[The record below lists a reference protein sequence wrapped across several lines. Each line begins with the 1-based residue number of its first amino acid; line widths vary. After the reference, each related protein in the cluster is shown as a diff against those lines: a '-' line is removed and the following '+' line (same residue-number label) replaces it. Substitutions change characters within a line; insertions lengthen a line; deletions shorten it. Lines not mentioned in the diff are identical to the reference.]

1 MKKKIGFGALCFLIA
16 LGVSILLT
24 RPDVKDTASKLKT
37 DYIEATTVENVSD
50 PFSQLVEEQ
59 KDWFIKKLS
68 GS

>member
-1 MKKKIGFGALCFLIA
+1 MKKKIGFGALCFFIA

-24 RPDVKDTASKLKT
+24 RPEVKDTASKLKT

-50 PFSQLVEEQ
+50 PFSELVEDQ
-59 KDWFIKKLS
+59 KEWFIKQLS